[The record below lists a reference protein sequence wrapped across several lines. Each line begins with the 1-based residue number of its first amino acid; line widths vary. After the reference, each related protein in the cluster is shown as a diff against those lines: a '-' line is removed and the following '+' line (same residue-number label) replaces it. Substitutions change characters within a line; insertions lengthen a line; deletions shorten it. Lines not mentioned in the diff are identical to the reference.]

1 MIIIRDKKI
10 SKVII
15 NKIKMYMKL
24 YEEIIKEERIIRRI
38 NIIFIIGIGWKINK
52 EINRIIKNKR
62 NKNGGEIID
71 KDIITSN
78 KK

>member
-15 NKIKMYMKL
+15 NKIKMDMKL

-38 NIIFIIGIGWKINK
+38 NIIFIIRIGWKINK

-71 KDIITSN
+71 KDI
-78 KK
+78 